1 MTLLAFDNNAWF
13 ILIITIDLFLTIRF
27 LRQKKTDNRIFD
39 YLLLKTSLMTTNT
52 TYVKGL
58 NCF

>member
-13 ILIITIDLFLTIRF
+13 ILIITIDLLLTIRF